1 MKTLL
6 SMNDL
11 SIKELGEIVKFTKD
25 IKRNSERYSNE
36 LRGKTLVM
44 IFEKPST
51 RTRISFESAMLQLGG
66 HTIDIT
72 RDSTQLE
79 RGETIADS
87 AKVLSRYVDAIV
99 ARVDRHDTLAELAKN
114 SSVPV
119 INGLSDL
126 EHPCQA
132 ISDLFTVYEIKGG
145 LKGINISYIGDGNNV
160 CHSLLLGCAMTGMNL
175 KVASPKG
182 YEPKKKILS
191 SAVKISK
198 KTGGT
203 TKVMNDP
210 NEAAR
215 DADFLYTDVWISMGH
230 EKEGEKRI
238 EAFKEYQINQKLL
251 ANAKKD
257 CKVMHCL
264 PAHRGMEIT
273 DDVLDGPNSI
283 VWDQAENR
291 LHAQKAILLELL
303 K

>member
-1 MKTLL
+1 MKNLL

-11 SIKELGEIVKFTKD
+11 SIKELVEIIKFTEE
-25 IKRNSERYSNE
+25 IKRYPDEYGEE
-36 LRGKTLVM
+36 LKGKTLVM
-44 IFEKPST
+44 IFERPST

-66 HTIDIT
+66 HTIDVT

-99 ARVDRHDTLAELAKN
+99 ARVDRHDTLTELAKN

-132 ISDLFTVYEIKGG
+132 ISDLFTVYEIKGE

-182 YEPKKKILS
+182 YEPKKYILN

-198 KTGGT
+198 KTGCT
-203 TKVMNDP
+203 IDVINDP
-210 NEAAR
+210 NEAVR
-215 DADFLYTDVWISMGH
+215 DADFIYTDVWVSMGH
-230 EKEGEKRI
+230 EKEEEKRV
-238 EAFKEYQINQKLL
+238 EVFKKYQINQRIL

-291 LHAQKAILLELL
+291 LHAQKAILLKLL